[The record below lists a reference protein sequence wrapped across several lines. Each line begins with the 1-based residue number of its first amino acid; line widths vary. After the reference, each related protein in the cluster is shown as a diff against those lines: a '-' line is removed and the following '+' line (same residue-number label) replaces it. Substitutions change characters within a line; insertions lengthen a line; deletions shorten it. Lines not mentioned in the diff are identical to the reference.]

1 MKRIL
6 RSVCGLLCL
15 LLATPLWAQV
25 FEYQVRFNRSL
36 SESQTHVCF
45 RDSIPGMLIT
55 GDRSAIALLT
65 DIQVTG
71 GTVQRKANRL
81 YLTPD
86 SDQLCLTLVQRVKA
100 QSRSYNW
107 RQQRKGSM
115 WFGRDL
121 VLPIG
126 SWLWRPAK
134 LTPEQQIELSF
145 DLPSGVN
152 ISAPWPSVAKN
163 RYRIDHRMPYN
174 WTGRLAL
181 GRFTPIELQ
190 VGEQTL
196 EVAMLDGLERR
207 RSLLGWLQ
215 QAADTVAGMTGGFP
229 SARTQV
235 LVLPVGADK
244 EAVPWAE
251 IQRQGRPAVHFFIDQ
266 HRPIYEFTHDWTAVH
281 EFSHLLH
288 PYILR
293 QDAWLF
299 EGIASYYQNIARVR
313 SGQLTEQQAWQKLY
327 DGFQRGSKH
336 IGGAVLRDT
345 NATMQFYWGG
355 AAFVLLADVALH
367 QRSGQS
373 LAAVLAQFR
382 QCCGED
388 MGPWSARVMLRQLD
402 QLSHDTIFTQLY
414 QQQVTRR
421 AFPAVYG
428 VLDQLGVKVRNGRVS
443 LDNRAPL
450 ADIRR
455 AITRG

>member
-1 MKRIL
+1 MQRII
-6 RSVCGLLCL
+6 RRVIGVLCL

-25 FEYQVRFNRSL
+25 FDYQVRFNRSL
-36 SESQTHVCF
+36 TESETRVCF
-45 RDSIPGMLIT
+45 SDSIPRMLIT
-55 GDRSAIALLT
+55 GDIAAAPLLAEV
-65 DIQVTG
+65 QVRG
-71 GTVQRKANRL
+71 GTVRRKANRL
-81 YLTPD
+81 YLFPD

-100 QSRSYNW
+100 QSSSYDW
-107 RQQRKGSM
+107 RRQRRGSM

-134 LTPEQQIELSF
+134 LTPGQQIQLSF
-145 DLPSGVN
+145 DLPAGVN
-152 ISAPWPSVAKN
+152 ISAPWPVMAAN
-163 RYRIDHRMPYN
+163 TFRIDHQMPYN
-174 WTGRLAL
+174 WAGRMAL
-181 GRFTPIELQ
+181 GRFTPIELK

-207 RSLLGWLQ
+207 RNLLDWLQ
-215 QAADTVAGMTGGFP
+215 QAATTVAGVSGYFP
-229 SARTQV
+229 TARTQV
-235 LVLPVGADK
+235 LVLPVGVDK

-266 HRPIYEFTHDWTAVH
+266 HRPIYEFTRDWTAVH

-299 EGIASYYQNIARVR
+299 EGIASYYQNISRVR
-313 SGQLTEQQAWQKLY
+313 SGLLTEQQAWQKLY
-327 DGFQRGSKH
+327 DGFQRGSKK
-336 IGGAVLRDT
+336 IGGAVLRDS
-345 NATMQFYWGG
+345 NEIMQFYWGG
-355 AAFVLLADVALH
+355 AAFVLMADVELH

-373 LAAVLAQFR
+373 LAGVLHRFR

-388 MGPWSARVMLRQLD
+388 MGPWSAKVMLRQLD
-402 QLSHDTIFTQLY
+402 QLSQGTTFIQLY
-414 QQQVTRR
+414 RQQVSRR

-443 LDNRAPL
+443 LDNAAPL
-450 ADIRR
+450 AGIRR
-455 AITRG
+455 EITR